1 MAPPSNNSPQAVQD
15 CHALIAWVI
24 PKLDQFPRNR
34 RFTLGERI
42 ESGLLLVL
50 ERLVEAAYSRNRRP
64 MLQQANLQ
72 LEVVRHLWRL
82 AEELKVISMNSYGH
96 GAKLMVELGRQVGG
110 WLGAQGVVEAQRGEG

>member
-1 MAPPSNNSPQAVQD
+1 M
-15 CHALIAWVI
+15 
-24 PKLDQFPRNR
+24 DQFPRNR